1 MAWMPMSEEEADEV
15 IESQQTDPTTESLAE
30 SRGLREAHLV
40 KQRPVLL
47 KDEIRAELEA
57 AFGPLD

>member
-47 KDEIRAELEA
+47 KDEIRGRA
-57 AFGPLD
+57 